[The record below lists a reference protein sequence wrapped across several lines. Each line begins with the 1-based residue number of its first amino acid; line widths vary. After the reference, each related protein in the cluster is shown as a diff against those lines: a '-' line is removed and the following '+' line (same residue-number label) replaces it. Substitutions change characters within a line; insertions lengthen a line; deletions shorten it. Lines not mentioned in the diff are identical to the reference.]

1 MPEIV
6 RKSQLKQDHSSEI
19 SRSLVVVNVRISNYA
34 QLICQGQSE
43 QQIFTYMQAIYS
55 GLDQLV
61 MRHGLMR
68 VLASEDQFE
77 VVGGLKLFE

>member
-1 MPEIV
+1 
-6 RKSQLKQDHSSEI
+6 
-19 SRSLVVVNVRISNYA
+19 
-34 QLICQGQSE
+34 
-43 QQIFTYMQAIYS
+43 MQAIYS

-68 VLASEDQFE
+68 VLASEDRFE